1 MQSSLLFLF
10 SYLNQQND
18 RRNYQSNSQFVDCYC
33 CCSSFSAFQSASQFN
48 SDLSTWDVSRV
59 TSMTHSKCSH
69 QILSFSF
76 PFNQAKLTFNNCFF
90 FFFSSTISCIFIQSN
105 LVQLQMAKFTHYF
118 RRRCWNWWWAIIML
132 QFWIVL
138 QLKSKSLQKMWFR
151 PVQQPYWCD

>member
-1 MQSSLLFLF
+1 M
-10 SYLNQQND
+10 NKRIND
-18 RRNYQSNSQFVDCYC
+18 ITNLTFNFMIDYC
-33 CCSSFSAFQSASQFN
+33 CCSSSAFYGASQFN

-69 QILSFSF
+69 QIVSFSF

-132 QFWIVL
+132 PTRIFL
-138 QLKSKSLQKMWFR
+138 SLKCLQKMWFR